1 MHFCHEK
8 VDEKVGCPI
17 KIDAEFD
24 WLLMHLWLPAKQ
36 TYDDAVD
43 SGHTAMLLEED
54 DASGDIFRCLIGNL
68 PPGAEATIKFA
79 YVIELRL
86 SPEGAVVFVLPT
98 QLNPRYNPSEAGFS
112 VCYWRFLIC
121 IVTVQ
126 VIHKVQDLLGLLLI
140 A

>member
-1 MHFCHEK
+1 MKKSGVLHTVK
-8 VDEKVGCPI
+8 G
-17 KIDAEFD
+17 DAEFNL
-24 WLLMHLWLPAKQ
+24 LLMHLWLQAKQ

-68 PPGAEATIKFA
+68 PPGAKATIRFA

-112 VCYWRFLIC
+112 VCSEIPYIFSHFC
-121 IVTVQ
+121 IVTAQ
-126 VIHKVQDLLGLLLI
+126 VIHRV
-140 A
+140 